1 MLGSVIGSL
10 QELENSDLSKTLSD
24 PNIPETLKTFSES
37 LMIPKDQQIKA
48 AQGVTNTV
56 FNRIGKGLT
65 SSDFSN
71 KLMSTDS
78 PTTPNLLPFNK
89 LKSMTSGV
97 DFKSLFSDVLNKVNP
112 QSDAPQNNETF
123 AIQLNNPNQNKLET
137 LGLII

>member
-1 MLGSVIGSL
+1 M

-37 LMIPKDQQIKA
+37 LAIPKDQQIKA

-56 FNRIGKGLT
+56 FNRIGRGLT

-89 LKSMTSGV
+89 LKSMASGV

-112 QSDAPQNNETF
+112 QSDAPQNNDTF
-123 AIQLNNPNQNKLET
+123 AIQLNSPNQNKLET